1 MYIVEFCGLPGTG
14 KSTLCKAVEKN
25 LAGKGAKVK
34 NLQLIPLGYEW
45 IERQINKV
53 EMFFDR
59 DCRWIASL
67 FRKNFSDREDGRYW
81 ILRIRQNILIAKKAR
96 KSGLEVATFDE
107 GCIQFVTSVFHGV
120 EMKERELEFAREV
133 FRIAYGGYDTI
144 VFDCSLEIGE
154 NVRRIRN
161 RNRAG
166 DRFLADTDEEIK
178 KRLMIKRNNIEKC
191 VALVNKGNV
200 QGIDML
206 SYDEASKK
214 AISEAENFI
223 FQKEG

>member
-1 MYIVEFCGLPGTG
+1 MYLVEFCGLPGTG
-14 KSTLCKAVEKN
+14 KSTLCKTVERD

-34 NLQLIPLGYEW
+34 NLQLIPLGYAW
-45 IERQINKV
+45 KERQINKV

-59 DCRWIASL
+59 DCRRIASL
-67 FRKNFSDREDGRYW
+67 FRKSFPDKEDGRYW

-120 EMKERELEFAREV
+120 EMKEKELGFAKEV

-144 VFDCSLEIGE
+144 VFNCALEMGE

-166 DRFLADTDEEIK
+166 DRFLADTDEEIER
-178 KRLMIKRNNIEKC
+178 RLVIKRKNIENC
-191 VALVNKGNV
+191 VALVNKENV
-200 QGIDML
+200 KEIDML
-206 SYDEASKK
+206 SYDMASHEV
-214 AISEAENFI
+214 ISWAENFV